1 MKSVAL
7 LMLVPLA
14 ACGTAL
20 AAPQQKVAAP
30 TPDQIVAARRA
41 AFTLTGST
49 FGGMKSIVE
58 SGGDV
63 KSLTFGA
70 RGLNLWA
77 KALPGMF
84 PDGTKLP
91 TSRAKPGLWQNRAD
105 FETKATAF
113 QTATSTLLNAAQ
125 AGDAA
130 AFKIAYAETGKAC
143 GSCHSAYRLEAPR

>member
-113 QTATSTLLNAAQ
+113 QTATTALLNAAQ
-125 AGDAA
+125 AGDTA
-130 AFKIAYAETGKAC
+130 AFKIAYTETGKAC
-143 GSCHSAYRLEAPR
+143 GACHSAYRLEAPR